1 MKAVGT
7 RIRDDCYS
15 LVTEMKQ
22 VQVGAVFTHVVLY
35 FILFVICSAVALFD
49 ETFVMSFYL

>member
-49 ETFVMSFYL
+49 ETFVV

>member
-1 MKAVGT
+1 MFRLSESS

-22 VQVGAVFTHVVLY
+22 VQVGAVFTHVFLY
-35 FILFVICSAVALFD
+35 FNLFVICNAVALFD
-49 ETFVMSFYL
+49 ETFVV

>member
-7 RIRDDCYS
+7 RIREDCYS

-22 VQVGAVFTHVVLY
+22 VQVGAVFTHVFLY
-35 FILFVICSAVALFD
+35 FTLFVICNAVALFG
-49 ETFVMSFYL
+49 ETSVV